1 MASEVGQPLSR
12 VDGPL
17 KVSGGARYAAE
28 IPVNGVA
35 YGVLVQSAIA
45 NGRIRALDTA
55 AAEHAPGVFAVMTYL
70 NAPRV
75 ARPKRLPS
83 GDSVPI
89 LQGPDIHFAGEN
101 VACVVAD
108 SLERAEHAAA
118 LVRVIYDR
126 EAPVADMDAHLA
138 DAFDPQALSGGQKPV
153 TARGD
158 VDAGLATAV
167 TRLDETYITPVFH
180 HNAMEPHAT
189 IAIWDGENL
198 LLYNATQ
205 NVDGN
210 QKAVASAF
218 GMKPENVRVINRFV
232 GGGFGS
238 KGMTWPHTVVA
249 AMAAKLVGR
258 PVKLCLTREQMYT
271 SNGHRPRTV
280 QKITMGADASGQLT
294 ALRHDTTSHTS
305 ILDDFVEPCG
315 LLSQMLY
322 SCPHVEVSH
331 RLVRLNVGSPTF
343 MRAPGE
349 ASGSFG
355 LESAMDELAYAVKLD
370 PLELR
375 LRNYAETDEQQDKP
389 FSSKSLRMCYHMG
402 AEQFGWDKR
411 APAVR
416 SMRDG
421 RWLVG
426 YGMATASYPAN
437 FRGGSASATMGANGY
452 AVIKTASHDLGT
464 GTYTILTQIASDGL
478 GLAPQFIRVEI
489 ADTWLPDAPGAGGST
504 SAASVGTAVQA
515 ACAALK
521 AKLVALAVGDSKSP
535 LFGRDPS
542 GIVAAGGRLLD
553 SSRPAAGETLVALVA
568 RQPQKQV
575 QANVSVQ
582 SRSGRQSPSG
592 QGGGGQ
598 GGGAPAPNS
607 PGAGQVGGAAQGS
620 KGDPATVE
628 HTAKD
633 EVSAHS
639 YHGFGAHF
647 VEVRVDSDLGIVRV
661 SRAVGVFANGRV
673 LNAKTARSQM
683 IGGMTM
689 GFGMALME
697 GTHLDTNY
705 GRFTN
710 ADLSGYLVPVNADIP
725 DIEVS
730 FVEEEDPFVNPIGV
744 KGMGEIGIVGAA
756 AAVANAVYHA
766 TGVRVRE
773 LPITLEKLL

>member
-1 MASEVGQPLSR
+1 MPTEVGQPLDR
-12 VDGPL
+12 VDGRL
-17 KVSGGARYAAE
+17 KVTGGARYAAE
-28 IPVNGVA
+28 IPVNGVT

-45 NGRIRALDTA
+45 NGRIRAFDTA
-55 AAEHAPGVFAVMTYL
+55 AAEHAPGVFAVITYL
-70 NAPRV
+70 NAPRL
-75 ARPKRLPS
+75 ARPKLLPS

-101 VACVVAD
+101 VAVVVAD
-108 SLERAEHAAA
+108 TLERAEHAAT
-118 LVRVIYDR
+118 LVRVTYDVDP
-126 EAPVADMDAHLA
+126 PVADMDAHLGE
-138 DAFDPQALSGGQKPV
+138 AFDPQALSAGQKPV

-158 VDAGLATAV
+158 VEAGMGGATV
-167 TRLDETYITPVFH
+167 KVEETYITPILH

-189 IAIWDGENL
+189 IAAWDGGNL

-218 GMKPENVRVINRFV
+218 GMKPENIRVVNHFV

-249 AMAAKLVGR
+249 AMAAKMVGR
-258 PVKLCLTREQMYT
+258 PVKLCLTREQMFT

-280 QKITMGADASGQLT
+280 QKLLLGADANGQLT
-294 ALRHDTTSHTS
+294 ALRHDTISHTS
-305 ILDDFVEPCG
+305 ILDDFVEPSG

-331 RLVRLNVGSPTF
+331 KLVRLNVGSPTF

-349 ASGSFG
+349 ASGSFA

-375 LRNYAETDEQQDKP
+375 LRNYAETDEQQNKP
-389 FSSKSLRMCYHMG
+389 FSSKSLRTCYHMG
-402 AEQFGWDKR
+402 AEEFGWEKR
-411 APAVR
+411 QPGVR
-416 SMRDG
+416 SMRNG

-437 FRGGSASATMGANGY
+437 FRGGSASATLAANGY
-452 AVIKTASHDLGT
+452 AVVKTASHDLGT
-464 GTYTILTQIASDGL
+464 GTYTILTQIAADAL

-515 ACAALK
+515 ACNALK
-521 AKLVALAVGDSKSP
+521 AKLIAVAVADAKSP
-535 LFGRDPS
+535 LFSLDPAN
-542 GIVAAGGRLLD
+542 VAAADGRLFQPD
-553 SSRPAAGETLVALVA
+553 KPSTGETYIALLA
-568 RQPQKQV
+568 RQSQKVVGAQ
-575 QANVSVQ
+575 VSVQ
-582 SRSGRQSPSG
+582 SRNGRQGGGPAG
-592 QGGGGQ
+592 GAAPGGGGQ
-598 GGGAPAPNS
+598 PQ
-607 PGAGQVGGAAQGS
+607 GAGQVGGAAQPS
-620 KGDPATVE
+620 KGDPATVA
-628 HTAKD
+628 HTVKD
-633 EVSAHS
+633 DASAHS
-639 YHGFGAHF
+639 YHSFGAHF
-647 VEVRVDSDLGIVRV
+647 VEVQVDPELGIVRV
-661 SRAVGVFANGRV
+661 ARAVGVFANGRV

-697 GTHLDTNY
+697 GTHLDLNY
-705 GRFTN
+705 GRYTN
-710 ADLSGYLVPVNADIP
+710 ADLGGYLVPVHADVP
-725 DIEVS
+725 DIHIG
-730 FVEEEDPFVNPIGV
+730 FVEEADPFVNPLGV

-773 LPITLEKLL
+773 LPITIEKLL